1 MERIAIVGSSG
12 AGKSTLGRAL
22 RDITGL
28 PLHYLDMVWHLP
40 DGGHVAPERF
50 DAEHAVIIA
59 QPRWIIDGTYLRTLP
74 ERLERADTAFLLS
87 LPTQEC
93 LDAVRSRIGGPR
105 EDLPW
110 KETKLDPEFE
120 RYVMEFREK
129 KEPLIREALERRPA
143 TCQLV
148 ELSSRAE
155 IAAYLSRMERE
166 SHAATAAV
174 ATAAASATDQAG
186 TRSKASP

>member
-40 DGGHVAPERF
+40 DGSHVAPERF
-50 DAEHAVIIA
+50 DAEHAAIVA

-74 ERLERADTAFLLS
+74 ERLERADTVFLLS

-110 KETKLDPEFE
+110 K
-120 RYVMEFREK
+120 
-129 KEPLIREALERRPA
+129 RR
-143 TCQLV
+143 
-148 ELSSRAE
+148 SSTR
-155 IAAYLSRMERE
+155 S
-166 SHAATAAV
+166 S
-174 ATAAASATDQAG
+174 SATSWSSG
-186 TRSKASP
+186 RRRSLWSARPSRGARQPASSSSSARAPR

>member
-1 MERIAIVGSSG
+1 MRE
-12 AGKSTLGRAL
+12 
-22 RDITGL
+22 
-28 PLHYLDMVWHLP
+28 PPEP

-50 DAEHAVIIA
+50 DAAHASLIA
-59 QPRWIIDGTYLRTLP
+59 RPRWIIDGTYLRTLP
-74 ERLERADTAFLLS
+74 ERLERADTVFLLS

-93 LDAVRSRIGGPR
+93 LDAVRSRIGRPR

-110 KETKLDPEFE
+110 KETELDPEFE
-120 RYVMEFREK
+120 RYVIEFREK
-129 KEPLIREALERRPA
+129 KEPLVREALERRPA

-174 ATAAASATDQAG
+174 ATAATSATDQAG